1 MQLAPLPLLLP
12 FPALASPRPAHASP
26 RPAHA
31 SSCLDPTLGAFRPD
45 RCLRSEGMDC
55 ASETLSAAIAPF
67 LPPGAASLS
76 MRGLAAFLA
85 ADEAGARGTAA
96 DVGLESAAG
105 LSVDRP
111 ALARVVS
118 GGARQATSF
127 EAASV
132 SPAASQR
139 SASGAGAPPAVA
151 AAPPAAARQRQSR
164 VAGRTAKDDRELE
177 AARAQAERASA
188 ALASD
193 EVVARSVGGAMR
205 SARLPVLR
213 RALKQQ
219 DVAGSGR
226 LTGLQLH
233 AALMRVAA
241 AMGAEAGP
249 LGRVCLA
256 ECEALVRARGDGGA
270 IDAASLSAII
280 AGQPAAA
287 AARARGPRARLP
299 GASRAKAA
307 SRAPAEAAGG
317 PAPGTAGHPEAGW
330 RSPPSASPRL
340 GPQPR
345 QRQRAEQEGH
355 SHGQGAPRSSPVR
368 TPGAAGHV
376 ASSPVGG
383 AAVRGLRQAAAA
395 VGSPARGTPPRS
407 SPVLHAPSGGAR
419 QPAGGGDPAQAAAGF
434 APARSGEP
442 GTAAGGTPS
451 RGRAEGPPGDAAA
464 GRKRADDGQWHV
476 ALRQLADAVATA
488 SRGARHVFAAC
499 DRNSAGRVS
508 GADLVARMTRF
519 GCSLDPAAADDLV
532 ARFDRSGD
540 GTLSMSEFVSMLA
553 TAA

>member
-1 MQLAPLPLLLP
+1 MPNQDA
-12 FPALASPRPAHASP
+12 AEDATAASPGHASRLRQAAASKLLRRHGSVSAVWRAAHRAAPASHASGGSKRRQAGVTAHALLELL
-26 RPAHA
+26 HV
-31 SSCLDPTLGAFRPD
+31 
-45 RCLRSEGMDC
+45 EGMDC

-67 LPPGAASLS
+67 LTPGAASLS
-76 MRGLAAFLA
+76 MRGLASFLA

-127 EAASV
+127 EAAS
-132 SPAASQR
+132 
-139 SASGAGAPPAVA
+139 
-151 AAPPAAARQRQSR
+151 
-164 VAGRTAKDDRELE
+164 
-177 AARAQAERASA
+177 
-188 ALASD
+188 
-193 EVVARSVGGAMR
+193 
-205 SARLPVLR
+205 
-213 RALKQQ
+213 
-219 DVAGSGR
+219 
-226 LTGLQLH
+226 
-233 AALMRVAA
+233 
-241 AMGAEAGP
+241 
-249 LGRVCLA
+249 
-256 ECEALVRARGDGGA
+256 
-270 IDAASLSAII
+270 
-280 AGQPAAA
+280 
-287 AARARGPRARLP
+287 
-299 GASRAKAA
+299 
-307 SRAPAEAAGG
+307 
-317 PAPGTAGHPEAGW
+317 
-330 RSPPSASPRL
+330 
-340 GPQPR
+340 
-345 QRQRAEQEGH
+345 
-355 SHGQGAPRSSPVR
+355 
-368 TPGAAGHV
+368 
-376 ASSPVGG
+376 
-383 AAVRGLRQAAAA
+383 
-395 VGSPARGTPPRS
+395 
-407 SPVLHAPSGGAR
+407 
-419 QPAGGGDPAQAAAGF
+419 PAGGGDPAQAAAGF